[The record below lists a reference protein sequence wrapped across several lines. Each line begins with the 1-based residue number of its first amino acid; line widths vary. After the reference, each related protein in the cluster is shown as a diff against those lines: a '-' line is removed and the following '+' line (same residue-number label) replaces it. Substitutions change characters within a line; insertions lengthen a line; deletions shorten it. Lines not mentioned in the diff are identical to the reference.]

1 MDSFERVFASFNN
14 LSVDRPPV
22 LPHIG
27 DHAGIIQKLTYD
39 IMYKDAKKAAEAHLK
54 ALDLYGYD
62 IVTFQVEPSWPVA
75 EACGAEV
82 NYPRDKNPWIV
93 KHSINT
99 EEDLK
104 NLEVPDFMAVQS
116 TRVMID
122 GTRILAEK
130 SNVPVAAYMT
140 GPLTFS
146 LQLMSYKEVFKK
158 IAIDSDFIHEL
169 IIKATK
175 VIKAYIKALR
185 DAGAQI
191 LVICEHDVQMVSPG
205 LVKKLSLDYMSEIF
219 KVYNYNILHMCGK
232 VTQHI
237 KVNADHLKQLKRLN
251 TINIGPNVDIVSTQK
266 LLNYDVGIAGN
277 IDHLKLLPTGNPNEI
292 KVAVHSAIRKSGG
305 DSRFILA
312 PGCEITS
319 DTPIE
324 NVKAFVNA
332 VQTFQH

>member
-1 MDSFERVFASFNN
+1 
-14 LSVDRPPV
+14 
-22 LPHIG
+22 
-27 DHAGIIQKLTYD
+27 
-39 IMYKDAKKAAEAHLK
+39 
-54 ALDLYGYD
+54 
-62 IVTFQVEPSWPVA
+62 
-75 EACGAEV
+75 
-82 NYPRDKNPWIV
+82 
-93 KHSINT
+93 
-99 EEDLK
+99 
-104 NLEVPDFMAVQS
+104 LEVPDFMAVKS

-158 IAIDSDFIHEL
+158 IAINSDFIHEL

-185 DAGAQI
+185 DAGAHI
-191 LVICEHDVQMVSPG
+191 LVICEHDIQMVSPG

-232 VTQHI
+232 VTHHI
-237 KVNADHLKQLKRLN
+237 KVNADHLKKLKGLN
-251 TINIGPNVDIVSTQK
+251 TISIGPNVDIESTQK

-292 KVAVHSAIRKSGG
+292 RAAVYSAISKGG
-305 DSRFILA
+305 GNSRFILA

-324 NVKAFVNA
+324 NVKAFVKA